1 MRVSERKLRKLI
13 RTILLQEQVVGYT
26 SPQDKSSDGGGYL
39 SVGDMGVDTSL
50 DDSSA
55 DEEQSSAD
63 QVKKLTQQRQQSL
76 DQGDTVGAENTGQQ
90 LGMARRMRG

>member
-13 RTILLQEQVVGYT
+13 RTILLYEQVVGYIP
-26 SPQDKSSDGGGYL
+26 PQEKSSDGGGYL

-50 DDSSA
+50 DDSST
-55 DEEQSSAD
+55 DEEQSSAA
-63 QVKKLTQQRQQSL
+63 QVKKLTQQQQQSL
-76 DQGDTVGAENTGQQ
+76 DQGDTVDAENTGQQ

>member
-13 RTILLQEQVVGYT
+13 RTILLYEQVVGYT
-26 SPQDKSSDGGGYL
+26 PPQEKSSDGGGYL

-50 DDSSA
+50 DDSST
-55 DEEQSSAD
+55 DEEQSSAA
-63 QVKKLTQQRQQSL
+63 QVKKLTQQQQSL
-76 DQGDTVGAENTGQQ
+76 DQGDTVDAENTGQQ